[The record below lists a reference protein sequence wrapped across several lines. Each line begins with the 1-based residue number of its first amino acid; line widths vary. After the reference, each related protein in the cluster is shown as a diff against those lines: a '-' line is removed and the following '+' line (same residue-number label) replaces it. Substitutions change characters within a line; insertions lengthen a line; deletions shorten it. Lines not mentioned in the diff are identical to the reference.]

1 MSFIKR
7 ITYIEG
13 DVRDDD
19 LDMCLEMNV
28 DFDVFSPENDDND
41 YEIEI
46 NSVEIDL
53 SEEGNFFKV
62 DEKFVTKKME
72 NRIKKLIYE
81 ILFVDEIVE
90 IFEEPDE

>member
-1 MSFIKR
+1 
-7 ITYIEG
+7 
-13 DVRDDD
+13 
-19 LDMCLEMNV
+19 MNV

>member
-1 MSFIKR
+1 MSFTRR

-19 LDMCLEMNV
+19 LDMCLEMNI

-53 SEEGNFFKV
+53 SE
-62 DEKFVTKKME
+62 
-72 NRIKKLIYE
+72 
-81 ILFVDEIVE
+81 
-90 IFEEPDE
+90 